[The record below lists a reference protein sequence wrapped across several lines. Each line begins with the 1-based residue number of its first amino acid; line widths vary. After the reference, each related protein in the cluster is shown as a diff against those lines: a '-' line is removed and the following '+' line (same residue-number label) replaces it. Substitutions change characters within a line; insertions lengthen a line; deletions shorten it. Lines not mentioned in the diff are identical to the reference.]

1 MQLNAAGAERE
12 PALAP
17 RTPSSRA
24 CRQQALLL
32 SENATLLAGPPPLFQ
47 WLSPRERELVLS
59 HGRRR
64 VLNHGQT
71 LFSQGTTHEGIYL
84 IESGRIRVFYN
95 APSGREITLAYWY
108 PGNLSVAR
116 ISSGPAFICGPA
128 LPPPTVAWFSC
139 PARRCAT

>member
-84 IESGRIRVFYN
+84 IESGRIKSLCAVST
-95 APSGREITLAYWY
+95 PSST
-108 PGNLSVAR
+108 
-116 ISSGPAFICGPA
+116 CGPRDA
-128 LPPPTVAWFSC
+128 LPAKGITELPKI
-139 PARRCAT
+139 

>member
-71 LFSQGTTHEGIYL
+71 LFSQGTTQPH
-84 IESGRIRVFYN
+84 
-95 APSGREITLAYWY
+95 RERPDSCVLQR
-108 PGNLSVAR
+108 PVGAR
-116 ISSGPAFICGPA
+116 DHAS
-128 LPPPTVAWFSC
+128 LLV
-139 PARRCAT
+139 